1 MKQRESFY
9 YYRLTWQVF
18 TLFFVLIALLKPYK
32 GNVEEMLVFIPFFA
46 LIAWQL
52 VAIKYLIRNHGMAP
66 WDWALL
72 LLNIACLVG
81 YLTIPD
87 LGL

>member
-1 MKQRESFY
+1 MKQREPFF
-9 YYRLTWQVF
+9 YYRLVWLVVA
-18 TLFFVLIALLKPYK
+18 LFFVPMTLLRAGRGYITW
-32 GNVEEMLVFIPFFA
+32 LSIIPFLT
-46 LIAWQL
+46 LIVWQIL
-52 VAIKYLIRNHGMAP
+52 AIKYLIRNHGMAP